1 MSNYYS
7 EHFQHEMQPDRGSDD
22 LPISNAGSVKL
33 AIEQLSEE
41 THELSDEQSEAIIGG
56 ISRLELSDE
65 QLESIAVGLERAGI
79 RVVIGF

>member
-1 MSNYYS
+1 MSKEFLENGVAKIDLES
-7 EHFQHEMQPDRGSDD
+7 GARPIPDAVS
-22 LPISNAGSVKL
+22 AKL

-41 THELSDEQSEAIIGG
+41 THELSGEQSEAIIGG